1 MEQQS
6 TVMRCGDRRLSR
18 RVPHV
23 MGILNV
29 TPDSFSDGG
38 QLFDGRR
45 LDAPRLLERARAMVE
60 AGASLL
66 DIGGESTRPG
76 AAPVSVQQELDR
88 VIPAVELIAGELDV
102 VVSVDTST
110 PEVMREA
117 AVAGCGMLNDVR
129 ALERE
134 GALEAAAASGL
145 PVCLM
150 HMKGEPGT
158 MQQQPEYA
166 DAAAEV
172 IAYLQGRI
180 DQCRRAGI
188 GQEQLLIDPGFG
200 FGKRLEHNL
209 QLLNRLEQ
217 FQKLGV
223 ALLVGTSRKSMITGV
238 LGPRPVQERLYGS
251 LATVAIALS
260 KGAWIV
266 RVHDVAAT
274 QDVVRMCRAVFS
286 EGEEGSE

>member
-1 MEQQS
+1 
-6 TVMRCGDRRLSR
+6 MRCGDRRLSR